1 MEVDGNVQQTNI
13 LCRVERAS
21 PSTDWESSWRLARL
35 PGLGPENVSFLFK
48 LLHDILPKQERVA
61 RTKPRA
67 SPACPLPGCDA
78 ASETHGLVLCE
89 GNNGV
94 GQMSGKLCSSD

>member
-1 MEVDGNVQQTNI
+1 MEVDHIGQQVNI
-13 LCRVERAS
+13 QCRVERAS
-21 PSTDWESSWRLARL
+21 PLTDWERSWRLARL

-48 LLHDILPKQERVA
+48 MLHDLLPTQERVA

-67 SPACPLPGCDA
+67 SPACQLPGCNSGIENRA
-78 ASETHGLVLCE
+78 HALIFCE

-94 GQMSGKLCSSD
+94 G